1 MLPIAS
7 NFSVM
12 NELEEIHA
20 MYDMSVA
27 QFSDASDVSSGHIYS
42 ITILAGKWLL
52 GYSCMHVIVIFRYI
66 FNLTIVIPLFLWL
79 LFN

>member
-27 QFSDASDVSSGHIYS
+27 QFSDASDVSSGHIHS

-66 FNLTIVIPLFLWL
+66 FNLTIVIHPSFPVASV
-79 LFN
+79 

>member
-7 NFSVM
+7 NFSVI

-20 MYDMSVA
+20 MYEMSVA
-27 QFSDASDVSSGHIYS
+27 QFSDASDVSSGHIDS

-52 GYSCMHVIVIFRYI
+52 VYSCMHVIFRYI

>member
-7 NFSVM
+7 NFSVT

-27 QFSDASDVSSGHIYS
+27 QFSDASDVSSGHIDS

-52 GYSCMHVIVIFRYI
+52 GYSCLHACHI
-66 FNLTIVIPLFLWL
+66 
-79 LFN
+79 